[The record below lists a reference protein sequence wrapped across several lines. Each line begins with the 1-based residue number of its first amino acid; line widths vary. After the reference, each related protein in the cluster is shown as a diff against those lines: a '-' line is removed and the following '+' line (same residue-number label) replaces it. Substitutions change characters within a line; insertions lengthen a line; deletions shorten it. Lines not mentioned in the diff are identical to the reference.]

1 MDLQNRRGKSSTV
14 SGKLLQMSVR
24 RPGRG
29 LLSASLRGDEFKKPR
44 SLGEGT
50 GAKASDNSEAPQ
62 AATASRLVS
71 TIPSLSF
78 RYTQPFAPGW
88 PKASSLSLAT
98 RSARSNSHSERQPN
112 IVFGHRRS
120 GGFGANEV
128 TQLGKLDSRAKW
140 VGSWEP
146 MKY

>member
-1 MDLQNRRGKSSTV
+1 M
-14 SGKLLQMSVR
+14 
-24 RPGRG
+24 
-29 LLSASLRGDEFKKPR
+29 SASLRGDEFKKPR

-50 GAKASDNSEAPQ
+50 GAEASDNNSGSANGYRFK
-62 AATASRLVS
+62 ARLYHPELKCSVH
-71 TIPSLSF
+71 TTF
-78 RYTQPFAPGW
+78 RPGW
-88 PKASSLSLAT
+88 PKASSLSLTT
-98 RSARSNSHSERQPN
+98 RSPRSNSHSERQPN

-128 TQLGKLDSRAKW
+128 TQLGKLDSRAKC

>member
-1 MDLQNRRGKSSTV
+1 MDLQNRRGKNSTV

-62 AATASRLVS
+62 TATASRLVS

-78 RYTQPFAPGW
+78 RYTQPFAPAG
-88 PKASSLSLAT
+88 P
-98 RSARSNSHSERQPN
+98 RPQVSHSRLD
-112 IVFGHRRS
+112 RR
-120 GGFGANEV
+120 ARIRIQN
-128 TQLGKLDSRAKW
+128 
-140 VGSWEP
+140 GSP
-146 MKY
+146 T

>member
-14 SGKLLQMSVR
+14 SGKLLQMRVR

-62 AATASRLVS
+62 TATASRVRLYHPELKFSVH
-71 TIPSLSF
+71 TTF
-78 RYTQPFAPGW
+78 RPGW
-88 PKASSLSLAT
+88 PKASSLSLTT
-98 RSARSNSHSERQPN
+98 RSPRSNSHSERQPN

-128 TQLGKLDSRAKW
+128 TQLGKLDSRAKC